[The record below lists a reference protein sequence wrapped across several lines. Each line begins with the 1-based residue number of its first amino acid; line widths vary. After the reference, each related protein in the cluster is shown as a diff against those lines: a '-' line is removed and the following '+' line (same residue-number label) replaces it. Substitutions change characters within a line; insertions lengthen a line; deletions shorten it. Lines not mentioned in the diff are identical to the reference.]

1 MRKQSLSA
9 RLAFLSLALIGILAV
24 ASSPVFG
31 QAIMTIV
38 NGDGPDEG
46 FNDPTPVAPVGGNTG
61 TTLGQQRL
69 IAFQFAANTWG
80 IKLASNVEIRI
91 LARFNPQT
99 CTPTSAVLGSAGTT
113 FIFRDFPGVPPFPG
127 ATAPSTWHHSA
138 LADKRNGADL
148 NPGQPDIQATFNSNL
163 NGDPACLGGRKFYLG
178 LDNNHGADIDLV
190 VVLLHEFGHGLGF
203 SQFASVTSGAQ
214 PQNLTD
220 VYGKQLLDLT
230 TGKTWDQM
238 TNAERAA
245 SSINSR
251 RVVFTGPTV
260 TAELPGVLSPGTPLL
275 KVNAPAG
282 IAGIYAVGTAAFGS
296 PLTSVG
302 ITGGVVS
309 ALDAADAA
317 GPLTTDACSPLTN
330 AAAVAGKIA
339 LVDRGTCGFNVKV
352 KNAQDAGAIAVIVA
366 DNVAGSPPA
375 GLGGAD
381 PTITI
386 PSVRI
391 SLPDGNTIKA
401 QLGAGVNATLGID
414 LSVFSG
420 ADAFGRALVNAPNPV
435 QPGSSISHWDPV
447 AFRNQLME
455 PAINADL
462 THSVTSPEDLTLALM
477 RDVGWFPDADL
488 DGIADEVDCSPNS
501 DRRPT
506 IIIDGC
512 DTGVPNTFF
521 SSGPNAG
528 CTISDLIRRCA
539 ANAGNHGGFVSC
551 VSHLTNELKKDGLI
565 TGSQKGAIMSCAAN
579 ASLP

>member
-1 MRKQSLSA
+1 MRKQSLPV
-9 RLAFLSLALIGILAV
+9 RFAFLSLALIGILAF
-24 ASSPVFG
+24 ASSAAYG
-31 QAIMTIV
+31 QAVISVV
-38 NGDGPDEG
+38 NGNNPGEG
-46 FNDPTPVAPVGGNTG
+46 FNDPTPVDPVGGNTG

-69 IAFQFAANTWG
+69 IAFQFAANVWG
-80 IKLASNVEIRI
+80 SKLASNVEVRI
-91 LARFNPQT
+91 LARFASLT
-99 CTPTSAVLGSAGTT
+99 CTATSAVLGAAGTT
-113 FIFRDFPGVPPFPG
+113 FIFRDFSGIPPFPG
-127 ATAPSTWHHSA
+127 ALAPNTWHHSA
-138 LADKRNGADL
+138 LADKRAGVDL
-148 NPGQPDIQATFNSNL
+148 NSGQPDIQATFNSNL
-163 NGDPACLGGRKFYLG
+163 NGNAACLGGRKFYLG
-178 LDNNHGADIDLV
+178 LDNNHANDIDLV
-190 VVLLHEFGHGLGF
+190 VVLLHEFAHGLGF
-203 SQFASVTSGAQ
+203 SQFASVTTGAQ

-220 VYGKQLLDLT
+220 VYGRQLLDLT

-245 SSINSR
+245 SAINSR

-260 TAELPGVLSPGTPLL
+260 TTELPGVLSPGTPLL

-282 IAGIYAVGTAAFGS
+282 IAGIYAVGPAAFGS
-296 PLTSVG
+296 PLSSLGT
-302 ITGGVVS
+302 TGNVAL

-339 LVDRGTCGFNVKV
+339 LVDRGTCGFPVKV
-352 KNAQDAGAIAVIVA
+352 KNAQDAGAVAVIVA
-366 DNVAGSPPA
+366 DNVAGSPPG
-375 GLGGAD
+375 GLGGVD

-391 SLPDGNTIKA
+391 SLADGNTIKA
-401 QLGAGVNATLGID
+401 QLGAGVNTTLGID

-420 ADAFGRALVNAPNPV
+420 TDTLGRALVNAPNPV
-435 QPGSSISHWDPV
+435 QPGSSISHWDPI

-462 THSVTSPEDLTLALM
+462 THSVMSPEDLTLALM

-501 DRRPT
+501 DLRPT

-521 SSGPNAG
+521 ASGPNAG
-528 CTISDLIRRCA
+528 CTISDLIRGCA

-551 VSHLTNELKKDGLI
+551 VSHLTNDLKKDGLI
-565 TGSQKGAIMSCAAN
+565 TGSQKGAIMSCAAG